1 MPGKIDYKVEY
12 KSLYA
17 PSAKTV
23 SMVEVPPMNFLM
35 IDGAGNPNHAP
46 EYGEA
51 VNALYAVAY
60 AIKFA
65 VKKQLGTDYTVM
77 PLEGL
82 WWAEDMDTFIT
93 RAKEEWQ
100 WTMMVMQPDIVTSE
114 IVQRCIEE
122 TAKKKDLPA
131 LPKLRFALYEE
142 GSAAQILYVG
152 SYDDETETIANL
164 HRTIEEKGYALHG
177 KHHEIY
183 LNDPRRV
190 APEKL
195 KTVIRQPFRKQLI
208 VDS

>member
-1 MPGKIDYKVEY
+1 MSGKIDYKVEF
-12 KSLYA
+12 KSVYA
-17 PSAKTV
+17 PSAKAV
-23 SMVEVPPMNFLM
+23 SVVDVPAMNFLM
-35 IDGAGNPNHAP
+35 VDGAGNPNSVP

-51 VNALYAVAY
+51 VTALYAVAY

-65 VKKQLGTDYTVM
+65 VKKQLEADFTVM

-100 WTMMVMQPDIVTSE
+100 WTMMVMQPNIVTPE
-114 IVQRCIEE
+114 MVQTCIEE
-122 TAKKKDLPA
+122 TAKKKELPA
-131 LPKLRFALYEE
+131 LPKLRFVSYAE
-142 GSAAQILYVG
+142 GTAAQIFYVG
-152 SYDDETETIANL
+152 SYDDEAETIAKL
-164 HRTIEEKGYALHG
+164 HRFIEDNGYTLAG

-195 KTVIRQPFRKQLI
+195 KTVIRQPFRR
-208 VDS
+208 